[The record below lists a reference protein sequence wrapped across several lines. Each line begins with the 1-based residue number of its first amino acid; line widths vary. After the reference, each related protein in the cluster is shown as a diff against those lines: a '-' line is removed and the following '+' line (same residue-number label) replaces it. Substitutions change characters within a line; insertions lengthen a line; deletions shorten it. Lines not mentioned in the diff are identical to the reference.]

1 MKKREVKFLIPL
13 IVTIILLTVI
23 KILEPEELDW
33 TNSFARKDKIPYG
46 GYIISDISSDLFP
59 EQEVVVKEL
68 PIYNILKTNYYT
80 SSNYV
85 FINSYFSPDRLDTE
99 YLLRYVADG
108 NNVFV
113 SAFGI
118 YGDLADSLKIK
129 SYEEFFSEDTVNTNL
144 NLADLKTEN
153 GWEYTGK
160 NFNGYFNEFDTTM
173 VQILGSNESGKANF
187 LRIKYGKGN
196 FFLHTLPLVFTNYYL
211 LNSGNNEYVY
221 KVLSHLPVQKTF
233 WDDYYKDGNKY
244 SASSLQY
251 IVSQKSLRSA
261 YYIILI
267 SVLLFIFFY
276 GRRKQ
281 RIIPIIPP
289 LTNTTV
295 EFVETVGNLYYQQ
308 KDYKN
313 IAQKKISYFLDY
325 IRNKYFIKTNLFNEE
340 TIQKISDKS
349 LLSTGKIESIFK
361 EVERINISPSIS
373 EDDLL
378 NINYQIEKFY
388 ERTK

>member
-1 MKKREVKFLIPL
+1 MKKREVKFLVPL
-13 IVTIILLTVI
+13 IITIVLLTVI
-23 KILEPEELDW
+23 KILEPEELNW

-59 EQEVVVKEL
+59 GQEIVVKEL
-68 PIYNILKTNYYT
+68 PIYNMLKSNHYIN
-80 SSNYV
+80 SNYV

-99 YLLRYVADG
+99 YLLNYVADG

-118 YGDLADSLKIK
+118 YGDLADSLKI
-129 SYEEFFSEDTVNTNL
+129 ETFDEFFNEDSVNTNL
-144 NLADLKTEN
+144 TITELMKDS
-153 GWEYTGK
+153 GWTYVTGNFK
-160 NFNGYFNEFDTTM
+160 NYFNEFDTSL
-173 VQILGSNESGKANF
+173 VQVLGTNQAGNTNF

-196 FFLHTLPLVFTNYYL
+196 FFLHTLPLAFTNYHL

-251 IVSQKSLRSA
+251 IVSQKALRSA
-261 YYIILI
+261 YYIILV

-313 IAQKKISYFLDY
+313 IAQKKIYFFLDY
-325 IRNKYFIKTNLFNEE
+325 IRSKYFIKTNLFDEE

-349 LLSTGKIESIFK
+349 LLSTGKIKSIFK
-361 EVERINISPSIS
+361 EVERINLSTSIS

-378 NINYQIEKFY
+378 NINYQIENFY